1 MGKFDIDIGDNS
13 VWVTATPVETNAA
26 MPFYITEIGHFYAG
40 RNYVTDRQGH
50 ESYMLIYTVKGAG
63 YVEMDGFDGELHE
76 GEAVIFN
83 CRNPHYY
90 RSNDEEWE
98 FFWIHLN
105 GLGVD
110 GMVNA
115 VNYSGI
121 HIVNIEN
128 TGDFRLRIQ
137 QMINTAEYNDIQSLS
152 AISTDIHI
160 ILNTMIRDSFC
171 MNSDYTGTSH
181 MAEIQAAVQFIE
193 GNYMNAIS
201 IENITDHIHV
211 SKYYFIRLFKQYM
224 GMTPYSYLINYR
236 INRSK
241 ILLRTENIS
250 VGEIAGKTGFSDV
263 SNFITQ
269 FKKQTGQKP
278 MDYRKRFA

>member
-40 RNYVTDRQGH
+40 RNYVTDRRGH
-50 ESYMLIYTVKGAG
+50 DSYMLIYTVKGAG
-63 YVEMDGFDGELHE
+63 YVKADGFDGELRE

-83 CRNPHYY
+83 CRSPHYY
-90 RSNDEEWE
+90 SSVEEEWD
-98 FFWIHLN
+98 FFWIHLK
-105 GLGVD
+105 GMGVE
-110 GMVNA
+110 GMANA

-121 HIVNIEN
+121 RNVNIKN

-160 ILNTMIRDSFC
+160 ILNTMIKDSLC
-171 MNSDYTGTSH
+171 LDSSYAGNLH
-181 MAEIQAAVQFIE
+181 MHEIQAAVRFIE
-193 GNYMNAIS
+193 GNYMNMIS
-201 IENITDHIHV
+201 IEDITDHVHV

-250 VGEIAGKTGFSDV
+250 VGEIAGKTGFADV

-278 MDYRKRFA
+278 MDYRKRYA